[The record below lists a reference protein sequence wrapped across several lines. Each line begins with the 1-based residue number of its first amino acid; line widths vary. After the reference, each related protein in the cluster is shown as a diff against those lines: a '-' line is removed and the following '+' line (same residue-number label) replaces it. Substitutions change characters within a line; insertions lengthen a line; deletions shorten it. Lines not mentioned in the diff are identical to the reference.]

1 MKTYEILKKLVS
13 FNTIEDK
20 ENTKILNYIEEVL
33 LQYGFKTE
41 YKNKVL
47 IMSNDNEANLGFLGH
62 TDTVK
67 IVDGWKSNPFEISI
81 IDNNIYGLGVC
92 DMKGGIAA
100 FIDAVIQTDFS
111 NLKHGV
117 KLYFTYDEEI
127 GFGGIY
133 DIINS
138 NEKFPKTM
146 IFGEPTDNIALIGSK
161 GLLEFELNFKGIKA
175 HASEP
180 NKGKS
185 ANINALKF
193 LNKLNE
199 FYEEKI
205 KIEKDEK
212 YEIPYTTMNIG
223 MINGGAEKNSIP
235 NNCFAT
241 LDFRPVNSEH
251 INKIINKIDELS
263 NQFDCEYKIIENIN
277 PFYND
282 IEFIKDKKTSNFIT
296 EASFVKKSNS
306 IILGL
311 GPVTAH
317 EVNEHITVSSYEKIV
332 NQYKDLIEKF
342 CSK

>member
-1 MKTYEILKKLVS
+1 MKKYEILKKLVS
-13 FNTIEDK
+13 FNTINDK
-20 ENTKILNYIEEVL
+20 DNIKIINYIEEVL
-33 LQYGFKTE
+33 SQHGFKTE

-47 IMSNDNEANLGFLGH
+47 IMSNDKEAKLGFLGH

-67 IVDGWKSNPFEISI
+67 IVDGWTNNPFEMSI
-81 IDNNIYGLGVC
+81 VDDTIYGLGIC

-111 NLKHGV
+111 NLMHGV

-133 DIINS
+133 DLINS

-146 IFGEPTDNIALIGSK
+146 IFGEPTDNICLIGSK
-161 GLLEFELNFKGIKA
+161 GLLEFELNFKGIKS

-193 LNKLNE
+193 LNELNE

-205 KIEKDEK
+205 KIESDNK
-212 YEIPYTTMNIG
+212 YEISYTTMNIG
-223 MINGGAEKNSIP
+223 IINGGTEKNSIP
-235 NNCFAT
+235 SNCFVT

-251 INKIINKIDELS
+251 INKIINKINELS
-263 NQFDCEYKIIENIN
+263 NQYDCEYKIIEKIS

-296 EASFVKKSNS
+296 EASFVKESDA

-317 EVNEHITVSSYEKIV
+317 EINEHITVSSYEKIV
-332 NQYKDLIEKF
+332 NQYKDLISKF